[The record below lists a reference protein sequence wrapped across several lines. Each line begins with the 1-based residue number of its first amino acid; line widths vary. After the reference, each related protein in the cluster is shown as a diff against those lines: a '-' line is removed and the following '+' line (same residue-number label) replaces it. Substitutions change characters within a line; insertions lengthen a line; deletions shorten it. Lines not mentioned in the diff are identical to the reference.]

1 MAKKNCKKSN
11 QVGNEKKLNEN
22 VQELMEMGNN
32 FGQSIIGLMA
42 QFATNW
48 KGIGIAAVGLAKALA
63 ALKAVARESDV
74 EIESLYKKELAYFE
88 DEYFS
93 ILSEEADTSEN

>member
-1 MAKKNCKKSN
+1 MAKKHLKKTN
-11 QVGNEKKLNEN
+11 QVGKEEKLNKN
-22 VQELMEMGNN
+22 VQELMERGDI
-32 FGQSIIGLMA
+32 FGQSIIGLMT

-48 KGIGIAAVGLAKALA
+48 QGIGIAAVGLAKALA
-63 ALKAVARESDV
+63 ALKAVARVSDV

>member
-1 MAKKNCKKSN
+1 MAKKHLKKTN
-11 QVGNEKKLNEN
+11 QVGKEEKLNKN
-22 VQELMEMGNN
+22 VQELMERGDI
-32 FGQSIIGLMA
+32 FGQSIIGLMT

-48 KGIGIAAVGLAKALA
+48 QGIGIAAVGLAKALA

-74 EIESLYKKELAYFE
+74 EIESLYKAELAHFE

>member
-1 MAKKNCKKSN
+1 MKKKNF
-11 QVGNEKKLNEN
+11 KKLNKN
-22 VQELMEMGNN
+22 VLEFMERGDI

-74 EIESLYKKELAYFE
+74 DVESLYKNEFTYFE
-88 DEYFS
+88 KEYSS
-93 ILSEEADTSEN
+93 INFEEADTSEN

>member
-1 MAKKNCKKSN
+1 MKKKNF
-11 QVGNEKKLNEN
+11 KKLNKN
-22 VQELMEMGNN
+22 VLEFMERGDI
-32 FGQSIIGLMA
+32 FGQSIIGLMD

-74 EIESLYKKELAYFE
+74 DVESLYKNELAYFE
-88 DEYFS
+88 KEYSS
-93 ILSEEADTSEN
+93 IHLEEADINEN

>member
-11 QVGNEKKLNEN
+11 QVGNEKKLNED
-22 VQELMEMGNN
+22 VQELMERGDI
-32 FGQSIIGLMA
+32 FGQSIIGVMA

-74 EIESLYKKELAYFE
+74 DVESLYKNELAYFE
-88 DEYFS
+88 KEYSS
-93 ILSEEADTSEN
+93 IHFEEADTSEN

>member
-1 MAKKNCKKSN
+1 MKKKNF
-11 QVGNEKKLNEN
+11 KKLNKN
-22 VQELMEMGNN
+22 VLEFMERGDI

-48 KGIGIAAVGLAKALA
+48 QGIGIAAVGLAKALA

-74 EIESLYKKELAYFE
+74 DVESLYKNELAYFE
-88 DEYFS
+88 KEYSS
-93 ILSEEADTSEN
+93 IHLEEADINEN

>member
-1 MAKKNCKKSN
+1 MKKENF
-11 QVGNEKKLNEN
+11 KKLNKN
-22 VQELMEMGNN
+22 VLEFMERGDI

-48 KGIGIAAVGLAKALA
+48 QGIGIAAVGLAKALA

-74 EIESLYKKELAYFE
+74 DVESLYKNELAYFE
-88 DEYFS
+88 KEYSS
-93 ILSEEADTSEN
+93 IHLEEADINEN

>member
-1 MAKKNCKKSN
+1 MKKENF
-11 QVGNEKKLNEN
+11 KKLNKN
-22 VQELMEMGNN
+22 VLEFMERGDI
-32 FGQSIIGLMA
+32 FGQSIIGVMA

-74 EIESLYKKELAYFE
+74 EIESLYKAELAHFE

-93 ILSEEADTSEN
+93 INFEEADTSEN

>member
-1 MAKKNCKKSN
+1 MKKKNF
-11 QVGNEKKLNEN
+11 KKLNKN
-22 VQELMEMGNN
+22 VLEFMERGDI

-74 EIESLYKKELAYFE
+74 DVESLYKNELAYFE
-88 DEYFS
+88 KEYSS
-93 ILSEEADTSEN
+93 IHLEEADINEN

>member
-11 QVGNEKKLNEN
+11 QVGKEEKLNKN
-22 VQELMEMGNN
+22 VQALMERGDI
-32 FGQSIIGLMA
+32 FGQSIIGVMA

-74 EIESLYKKELAYFE
+74 DVESLYKNELAYSEKEYSSIQFE
-88 DEYFS
+88 DTD
-93 ILSEEADTSEN
+93 INEN

>member
-1 MAKKNCKKSN
+1 MTKKNCKKSN
-11 QVGNEKKLNEN
+11 QVGKEEKLNKN
-22 VQELMEMGNN
+22 VQELMERGDI

-74 EIESLYKKELAYFE
+74 DVESLYKNELAYFE
-88 DEYFS
+88 KEYSS
-93 ILSEEADTSEN
+93 IHLEEADINEN

>member
-11 QVGNEKKLNEN
+11 QVGKEEKLNKN
-22 VQELMEMGNN
+22 IQALMERGDI
-32 FGQSIIGLMA
+32 FGQSIIGVMA

-74 EIESLYKKELAYFE
+74 DVESLYKNELAHFE
-88 DEYFS
+88 KEYSS
-93 ILSEEADTSEN
+93 IHFEEADINEN

>member
-1 MAKKNCKKSN
+1 MKKKNFKKSN
-11 QVGNEKKLNEN
+11 NVGNEKKLNEN

-74 EIESLYKKELAYFE
+74 DVESLYKNELAYFE
-88 DEYFS
+88 KEYSS
-93 ILSEEADTSEN
+93 IHFEEADTSEN

>member
-1 MAKKNCKKSN
+1 MKKKNFKKSN

-74 EIESLYKKELAYFE
+74 DVESLYKNELAYFE
-88 DEYFS
+88 KEYSS
-93 ILSEEADTSEN
+93 IHFEEADTSEN

>member
-1 MAKKNCKKSN
+1 MNK
-11 QVGNEKKLNEN
+11 N
-22 VQELMEMGNN
+22 VQALMERGDI
-32 FGQSIIGLMA
+32 FGQSIIGVMA

-74 EIESLYKKELAYFE
+74 DVESLYKNELAYSEKEYSSIQFE
-88 DEYFS
+88 DTD
-93 ILSEEADTSEN
+93 INEN

>member
-1 MAKKNCKKSN
+1 MAKKHLKKTN
-11 QVGNEKKLNEN
+11 QVGKEEKLNKN
-22 VQELMEMGNN
+22 VQELMERGDI
-32 FGQSIIGLMA
+32 FGQSIIGVMA

-74 EIESLYKKELAYFE
+74 DVASLYKNELAYFE
-88 DEYFS
+88 KEYSS
-93 ILSEEADTSEN
+93 IHLEEADINEN